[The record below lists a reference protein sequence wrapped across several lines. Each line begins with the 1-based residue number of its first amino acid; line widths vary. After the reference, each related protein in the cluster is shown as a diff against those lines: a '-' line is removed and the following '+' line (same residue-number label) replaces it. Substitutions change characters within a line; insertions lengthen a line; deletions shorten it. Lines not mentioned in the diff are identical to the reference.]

1 MGVTRVPLI
10 LVEFFHPSYN
20 WTFRAHLG
28 SLAILVCQK
37 SYSILKSTLRVQTA
51 INLMVF

>member
-37 SYSILKSTLRVQTA
+37 SYIKKHPESP
-51 INLMVF
+51 NGH